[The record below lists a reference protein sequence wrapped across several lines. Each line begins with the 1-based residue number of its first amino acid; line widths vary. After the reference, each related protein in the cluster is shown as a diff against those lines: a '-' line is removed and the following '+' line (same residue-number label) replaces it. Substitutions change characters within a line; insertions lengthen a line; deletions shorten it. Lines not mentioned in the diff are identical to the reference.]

1 MIEIDITVNGDL
13 IINYSSNNDDELAA
27 NGKSIHKIRTSSA
40 VVTAKKKV
48 KSRDECCQVCGE
60 RDKIL
65 EVHHIFPVSKYPAL
79 ASDEKNMITLCQH
92 CHRKYHDSYDGSEG
106 AETFAKYMRDYGGR

>member
-1 MIEIDITVNGDL
+1 M
-13 IINYSSNNDDELAA
+13 
-27 NGKSIHKIRTSSA
+27 
-40 VVTAKKKV
+40 
-48 KSRDECCQVCGE
+48 CGE

-65 EVHHIFPVSKYPAL
+65 EVHHIFPVSKYPSL